1 MLVNLTQLLTPAHDN
16 KYAVAAFDVV
26 NVEYASAIV
35 RAAELE
41 NSPVIIMVYEGYF
54 RYFNMELLIPALLK
68 IGAQAKVPVV
78 VHLDH
83 ASSVDIVVKAINSG
97 CTSVMIDG
105 SCKKYEENVVKTR
118 EVVQMC
124 KRINV
129 SVEAEIGNV
138 GGDEAIGQAILA
150 SSKADERYYT
160 NIDQAVQFVQDTH
173 VDALAVSVG
182 NVHGLYKGE
191 PKLDFERIE
200 KIASHIGI
208 PLVLHGGSGISDE
221 DFQNAIKKGM
231 AKININTALILA
243 AGSCLKNIVEGNQQ
257 LLNFPELLYLTYE
270 TVGEQARHFM
280 RIFGCA
286 GKA

>member
-1 MLVNLTQLLTPAHDN
+1 MLVNLAQLLTPASDN
-16 KYAVAAFDVV
+16 TYAIAAFDVV

-41 NSPVIIMVYEGYF
+41 NSPVIIMVFEGYF
-54 RYFNMELLIPALLK
+54 RYFNMELLVPALLK

-83 ASSVDIVVKAINSG
+83 ATSVDTVAKAINAG
-97 CTSVMIDG
+97 CTSIMIDG
-105 SCKKYEENVVKTR
+105 SSSKYEENVAKTR

-124 KRINV
+124 KGINV

-138 GGDEAIGQAILA
+138 GGNEAIGQAILI
-150 SSKADERYYT
+150 SSKADEKYYT
-160 NIDQAVQFVQDTH
+160 NVDQAVQFARDTH

-200 KIASHIGI
+200 KIASHVGI
-208 PLVLHGGSGISDE
+208 PLVLHGGSGISDD

-231 AKININTALILA
+231 RKINVNTALILA
-243 AGSCLKNIVEGNQQ
+243 AGSRLKSIVEGNRQ

-270 TVGEQARHFM
+270 AVSEEARHFM
-280 RIFGCA
+280 RVFGCS